1 MKEEYVSAEEY
12 PTYFS
17 ELSNLRSIIASDLP
31 IEVSMRILD
40 LGTGHGFF
48 ALQLARQEH
57 SLRIVGIDISP
68 SDILRARKKLEGYD
82 FEDRVKFIEMDAAD
96 MSFPSASFDM
106 IVNFLGLEDVH
117 MTTGRNGVQD
127 TFLEV
132 NRVLRP
138 NGHFCFAAMPPDEM
152 ETEAQKIEVAVFSYI
167 CGAMWLDT
175 GEYQEMLVRAGL
187 KLAGRRSYYT
197 GKKLSPEHARIEIRF
212 ACENVPKIYGVS
224 TASFEETWTKF
235 GKDIEQHGMGHYSK
249 VVLFVAQKTSD
260 VRDRGESNVT

>member
-132 NRVLRP
+132 
-138 NGHFCFAAMPPDEM
+138 
-152 ETEAQKIEVAVFSYI
+152 
-167 CGAMWLDT
+167 
-175 GEYQEMLVRAGL
+175 
-187 KLAGRRSYYT
+187 
-197 GKKLSPEHARIEIRF
+197 
-212 ACENVPKIYGVS
+212 
-224 TASFEETWTKF
+224 
-235 GKDIEQHGMGHYSK
+235 
-249 VVLFVAQKTSD
+249 
-260 VRDRGESNVT
+260 